1 MQKIKPIQATYQYYK
16 HLFPDTY
23 LSMKKRAL
31 VKSSKN
37 NLIYKH
43 A

>member
-1 MQKIKPIQATYQYYK
+1 MQKMKPIQAAYQYYNRVLP
-16 HLFPDTY
+16 HT
-23 LSMKKRAL
+23 LSIKKRAL

>member
-1 MQKIKPIQATYQYYK
+1 MQKMKPIQATYQYYN
-16 HLFPDTY
+16 HFLSHTW
-23 LSMKKRAL
+23 SMKKHAL